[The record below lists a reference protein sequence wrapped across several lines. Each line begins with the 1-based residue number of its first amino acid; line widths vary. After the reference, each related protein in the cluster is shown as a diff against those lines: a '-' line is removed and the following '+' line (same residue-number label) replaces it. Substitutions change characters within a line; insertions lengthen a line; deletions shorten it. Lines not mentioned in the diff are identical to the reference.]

1 MGEEQQGLE
10 QAKQFDLLAS
20 PFSILGVDPTASLQ
34 QIAEAFDV
42 ALAGHVPESD
52 LIAARAA
59 LIDPRQRTAAELS
72 FLLDAHAQDIKT
84 LLAALKSDPSLDDLV
99 RLADRLAPLSKAN
112 FLVHAG
118 SRRPANANL
127 LYALVDAHACIDP
140 MTVFTRLEETRRT
153 AGVALASFDSV
164 RDGLHELLLLHLE
177 AVLSG
182 YPTARASAKPIE
194 ECTKRILTSA
204 DPSRIDALQ
213 RMIRAFGSKVAPALR
228 QIEERIKSTA
238 EMLRSRPEELSFT
251 YSLASELRKWIGLA
265 RPLVELEAHKGRD
278 EERASQLFVEVR
290 NLFVDLADR
299 HERFDVALSICNSA
313 AEVFQLLPQ
322 ATEQL
327 NADRVALEDRL
338 AEIPVFPLRK
348 WIEERSG
355 NTVVLARHLE
365 VSGFGRTSAR
375 EAKELWNLF
384 LLAAETTQHTKAADR
399 PWVIVRGLAIDL
411 NKDERSPLAAKSIL
425 AGLIGYAQ
433 QISPSPNVLE
443 LIRDDLRAVER
454 SIREKKSAEDPKV
467 DRASPA
473 LEGIYQLLTEPK
485 SSEDKAPVT
494 KPKGQ
499 LGGRRIPRY
508 LQWGAFGLVGALIL
522 FGSISVRS
530 LRPPVAGYDNSARQ
544 QTPEYPPAQPQTD
557 DPSPIPPS
565 QKAELLIEEPPA
577 GTGIMFSQAN
587 IRYCLYQKER
597 MKGMD
602 SDLRS
607 AEERSAFDT
616 VAADYNSRCGNFRY
630 RDSDLQVVTDEV
642 SKKSEVLAA
651 EGLDIVAGWRA
662 GSTSKPSLAKR
673 NAPLFAATTSRIPA
687 TAPSNQSA
695 NSDPAAPAAAPGVD
709 LLRLET
715 ATNTQ
720 KRLSDLGYFRGP
732 INGAWGPLS
741 RSALRS
747 FKVANGLTN
756 DDALDQTTAARLNSP
771 SAARNT
777 SFAGMTPAA
786 TVAIEST
793 YPPPPGAT
801 LNPLNR
807 LDASRI
813 HARLRELGFYRGTN
827 ITQWSSA
834 SRDALREFKA
844 SSELAAD
851 DEWDAATETRL
862 MSITPA
868 MSVTPATSVTPA
880 KPPAKDI
887 PAGFATATSG
897 IWSIDIRACPG
908 GTGGSDAL
916 PLKITQN
923 RAETEGARCE
933 FENVSGLG
941 TIWKTVGTCTVNGQT
956 RKTNISL
963 VRNGNVLVWSSQNG
977 TTKYQRCSS

>member
-1 MGEEQQGLE
+1 MGEEQKGLE

-34 QIAEAFDV
+34 QIAEAYD
-42 ALAGHVPESD
+42 AAATGHVAESD

-59 LIDPRQRTAAELS
+59 LIDPRRRTSAELS
-72 FLLDAHAQDIKT
+72 FLLDAHAQDVKS

-127 LYALVDAHACIDP
+127 LCALVDAHASIDP

-153 AGVALASFDSV
+153 AGVALAPFDSV
-164 RDGLHELLLLHLE
+164 RDGLHELLSSHLE

-182 YPTARASAKPIE
+182 YPTARASAKPVE

-204 DPSRIDALQ
+204 DPSRTDALQ
-213 RMIRAFGSKVAPALR
+213 AMVRVFGSKVAPALL
-228 QIEERIKSTA
+228 QIEQRIKSTA
-238 EMLRSRPEELSFT
+238 EMLRGRPEELSLT

-278 EERASQLFVEVR
+278 EERARQLFVEVR
-290 NLFVDLADR
+290 NLFVDLADQ
-299 HERFDVALSICNSA
+299 HQRFDVALSICNAA
-313 AEVFQLLPQ
+313 AEVFQLLPR

-327 NADRVALEDRL
+327 NQDRVALEDRL
-338 AEIPVFPLRK
+338 AEIPVFPLQK

-384 LLAAETTQHTKAADR
+384 LLAAETTHHTKAADR
-399 PWVIVRGLAIDL
+399 PWMIVRRLAVDL
-411 NKDERSPLAAKSIL
+411 NKDERSPLAAKAIL
-425 AGLIGYAQ
+425 DGLLGYAQ
-433 QISPSPNVLE
+433 KISPSPSLLE
-443 LIRDDLRAVER
+443 LMRDDLRAVER
-454 SIREKKSAEDPKV
+454 SIREKKSADDPKV
-467 DRASPA
+467 DRTSPA
-473 LEGIYQLLTEPK
+473 LEGIYQLLTDPKPSEDEAPVPQPK
-485 SSEDKAPVT
+485 SPSEGWRT
-494 KPKGQ
+494 
-499 LGGRRIPRY
+499 PRY
-508 LQWGAFGLVGALIL
+508 LQWGALALVGTLIL

-530 LRPPVAGYDNSARQ
+530 FRPPVASDVNALRQQ
-544 QTPEYPPAQPQTD
+544 QTPDYSSAQPQTD
-557 DPSPIPPS
+557 DPSPNPPS
-565 QKAELLIEEPPA
+565 QTAELLIEQPPA
-577 GTGIMFSQAN
+577 GTGTMFSQAN

-607 AEERSAFDT
+607 AQERNAFDT
-616 VAADYNSRCGNFRY
+616 VAADYNSRCANFRY
-630 RDSDLQVVTDEV
+630 RESDLRVVTDEV

-662 GSTSKPSLAKR
+662 GSTSQPSLAKR
-673 NAPLFAATTSRIPA
+673 NAPLFAATTPRIPA
-687 TAPSNQSA
+687 PAPSYQSA
-695 NSDPAAPAAAPGVD
+695 NSDPASPATPAGID

-747 FKVANGLTN
+747 FKVANGLAN
-756 DDALDQTTAARLNSP
+756 DDALDQTTAARLYSAA
-771 SAARNT
+771 AARNT
-777 SFAGMTPAA
+777 SFAGMAAPA
-786 TVAIEST
+786 TVAFEST

-807 LDASRI
+807 LDALKI
-813 HARLRELGFYRGTN
+813 HAKLRELGFYRGTN
-827 ITQWSSA
+827 TTQWSSA

-862 MSITPA
+862 LSLGPALTPA
-868 MSVTPATSVTPA
+868 RPAR
-880 KPPAKDI
+880 DI

-897 IWSIDIRACPG
+897 TWSIDPRACPG
-908 GTGGSDAL
+908 GAGGSDAL

-941 TIWKTVGTCTVNGQT
+941 TIWKTLGTCTVNGQT

-963 VRNGNVLVWSSQNG
+963 VRTGNVLVWSSQNG
-977 TTKYQRCSS
+977 TTKYQRCPI